1 MKSKSLIWYGLSLL
15 CLIIAL
21 IFFIKSVDW
30 KSLVIFVFGVASALL
45 LRQGIA
51 ESKKSS
57 EPKK

>member
-30 KSLVIFVFGVASALL
+30 KSLVILVFGVAAVLL
-45 LRQGIA
+45 FRQGIV
-51 ESKKSS
+51 ESKKNN
-57 EPKK
+57 PPAP